1 MPSVLEE
8 KLAAL
13 GYTLPVPF
21 TYPSPNRTGCVLIGN
36 IAFVSG
42 HGIGLPQLPNVVT
55 AGKLGVDVSDAQGYA
70 TARAV
75 GLSILA
81 SLKAQFGSLDRV
93 KRVIRLFGM
102 VNCSPDFAGHA
113 HIIDGAS
120 DLYYALFG
128 PEFGCHA
135 RSAVGMTSLPR
146 QIAVEINGEFEIVP
160 E

>member
-1 MPSVLEE
+1 MTSLLEE
-8 KLAAL
+8 KLAEL
-13 GYTLPVPF
+13 GYTLPTPF
-21 TYPSPNRTGCVLIGN
+21 TYPSPNRTGCVLVGN

-42 HGIGLPQLPNVVT
+42 HGIGLPQLPGVRNS
-55 AGKLGVDVSDAQGYA
+55 GKLGLDVSDDDGYA

-81 SLKAQFGSLDRV
+81 SLKAEFGSLDRV

-128 PEFGCHA
+128 PQNGRHA
-135 RSAVGMTSLPR
+135 RSAVGMCSLPR
-146 QIAVEINGEFEIVP
+146 QIAVEINGEFEIAT
-160 E
+160 

>member
-1 MPSVLEE
+1 MSGVLEA
-8 KLAAL
+8 KLTEL
-13 GYTLPVPF
+13 GYALPTPF
-21 TYPSPNRTGCVLIGN
+21 TYPSPNRTGCVLVGN

-42 HGIGLPQLPNVVT
+42 HGIGLPELPDVRA
-55 AGKLGVDVSDAQGYA
+55 AGKLGADVSDAEGYA

-81 SLKAQFGSLDRV
+81 SLKAAFGDLDRI

-102 VNCSPDFAGHA
+102 VNCVPDFTGHA

-128 PEFGCHA
+128 PEYGCHA
-135 RSAVGMTSLPR
+135 RSAVGMSSLPR
-146 QIAVEINGEFEIVP
+146 NIAVEINGEFEILP
-160 E
+160 

>member
-1 MPSVLEE
+1 MSGVLEA
-8 KLAAL
+8 KLTEL
-13 GYTLPVPF
+13 GYALPTPF
-21 TYPSPNRTGCVLIGN
+21 TYPSPNRTGCVLVGN

-42 HGIGLPQLPNVVT
+42 HGIGLPELPDVRA
-55 AGKLGVDVSDAQGYA
+55 AGKLGADVSDAEGYA

-81 SLKAQFGSLDRV
+81 SLKAAFGDLDRI

-102 VNCSPDFAGHA
+102 VNCVPDFTGHA

-128 PEFGCHA
+128 PEYGCHA
-135 RSAVGMTSLPR
+135 RSAVGMSSLPR
-146 QIAVEINGEFEIVP
+146 NIAIEINGEFEILP
-160 E
+160 

>member
-1 MPSVLEE
+1 MSTNLEA
-8 KLAAL
+8 KLAEL
-13 GYTLPVPF
+13 GYELPVPF
-21 TYPSPNRTGCVLIGN
+21 TYPSTNRTGCVQVGN

-42 HGIGLPQLPNVVT
+42 HGIGLPQLPDVVNS
-55 AGKLGVDVSDAQGYA
+55 GKLGVDVSDAQGYA

-75 GLSILA
+75 ALSILA
-81 SLKAQFGSLDRV
+81 SLKAHFGTLDRV

-128 PEFGCHA
+128 PEFGQHA
-135 RSAVGMTSLPR
+135 RSAVGMQSLPR
-146 QIAVEINGEFEIVP
+146 QIAVEINGEFEIFV
-160 E
+160 

>member
-13 GYTLPVPF
+13 GYTLPMPF

-55 AGKLGVDVSDAQGYA
+55 TGKLGIDVSDAEGYA

-160 E
+160 A

>member
-1 MPSVLEE
+1 MSTNLEA
-8 KLAAL
+8 KLAEL
-13 GYTLPVPF
+13 GFELPVPF
-21 TYPSPNRTGCVLIGN
+21 TYPSPNRTGCVQIGN
-36 IAFVSG
+36 TAFVSG
-42 HGIGLPQLPNVVT
+42 HGIGLPQLPGVVN
-55 AGKLGVDVSDAQGYA
+55 AGKLGVDVSDEQGYA

-81 SLKAQFGSLDRV
+81 SLKAHFGSLDRV

-113 HIIDGAS
+113 HVIDGAS

-135 RSAVGMTSLPR
+135 RSAVGMQSLPR
-146 QIAVEINGEFEIVP
+146 QIAVEINGEFEIHD
-160 E
+160 

>member
-55 AGKLGVDVSDAQGYA
+55 TGKLGIDVSDAEGYA

-160 E
+160 A

>member
-1 MPSVLEE
+1 MPSNLEA
-8 KLAAL
+8 KLADL

-21 TYPSPNRTGCVLIGN
+21 TYPSPNRTGCVLAGN

-42 HGIGLPQLPNVVT
+42 HGIGLPQLPDVVNS
-55 AGKLGVDVSDAQGYA
+55 GKLGVDVSDAQGYA

-75 GLSILA
+75 MLSILA
-81 SLKAQFGSLDRV
+81 SLKQEFGSLDRI

-102 VNCSPDFAGHA
+102 VNCSPEFAGHA

-120 DLYYALFG
+120 DLLYALLG
-128 PEFGCHA
+128 PEYGCHA

-146 QIAVEINGEFEIVP
+146 QIAVEINGEFEITP
-160 E
+160 P